1 MKMAEK
7 IRVLQSVNSLGIG
20 GSVICVMNFFRHIDR
35 ERFQVDF
42 VICDD
47 TKMNFYDEIIEAGSK
62 VFICRTQC
70 KNKYLKLI
78 SQIRQIKEILTQNH
92 YDIIHCHSCSFF
104 GILRG
109 AIAGFASRGV
119 KVVSHAHSVG
129 EPKGTMADSM
139 ARYLLKWVLSNII
152 DVGCACSDMAGES
165 KYTKKFI
172 GSKKYRIVNN
182 AIETDRYRYC
192 LRRRNEIR
200 EALNIKD
207 GDFVIGN
214 VGRLEY
220 EKNQTF
226 LLDIFG
232 IILDKKPNAV
242 LLLIGDGSLREI
254 LEEKAEKNGISSQ
267 VIFTG
272 KCENAADYYHAMD
285 CFVLPSH
292 YEGFPLVLVEAQV
305 NGLRC
310 IVSENMSRNVN
321 IAGGVKFLSLEM
333 SPEIWA
339 EEICM
344 FGNDRMNTEN
354 VNKVILKYEL
364 NNEVLKLETIYE
376 GHS

>member
-1 MKMAEK
+1 M
-7 IRVLQSVNSLGIG
+7 
-20 GSVICVMNFFRHIDR
+20 
-35 ERFQVDF
+35 
-42 VICDD
+42 
-47 TKMNFYDEIIEAGSK
+47 
-62 VFICRTQC
+62 
-70 KNKYLKLI
+70 
-78 SQIRQIKEILTQNH
+78 
-92 YDIIHCHSCSFF
+92 
-104 GILRG
+104 
-109 AIAGFASRGV
+109 
-119 KVVSHAHSVG
+119 VSHAHSVG

-339 EEICM
+339 EEICI